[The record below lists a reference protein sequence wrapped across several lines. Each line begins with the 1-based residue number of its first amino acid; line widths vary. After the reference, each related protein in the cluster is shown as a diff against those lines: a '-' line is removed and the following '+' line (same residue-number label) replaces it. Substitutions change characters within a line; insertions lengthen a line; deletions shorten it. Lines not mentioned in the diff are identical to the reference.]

1 MIGVDGLD
9 HRGEQFMLK
18 LMSRFVLEV
27 LPYLLSTLIAA
38 IIVPGFLISHL
49 EQRSAVP
56 AVKWAPR
63 NEAMVADR
71 GIMSVPLLADSSI
84 PIGK

>member
-1 MIGVDGLD
+1 MITVHGLD

-18 LMSRFVLEV
+18 LV
-27 LPYLLSTLIAA
+27 LPYLLSALIAA

-49 EQRSAVP
+49 ERSAVL

-71 GIMSVPLLADSSI
+71 GIMSVPLVADSSI

>member
-1 MIGVDGLD
+1 
-9 HRGEQFMLK
+9 
-18 LMSRFVLEV
+18 
-27 LPYLLSTLIAA
+27 
-38 IIVPGFLISHL
+38 VPGFLISHL
-49 EQRSAVP
+49 ERSAVL

-71 GIMSVPLLADSSI
+71 GIMSVPLVADSSI